1 MLSPPKYP
9 SAANVGAV
17 VRDFSTDTP
26 RYVAP
31 SAGDGVVHDVIPFG
45 ITCGVSLPCRWPL
58 FLFQPARSHDLH
70 IACLTS
76 P

>member
-45 ITCGVSLPCRWPL
+45 ITCGVSCHVVGPSSC
-58 FLFQPARSHDLH
+58 FSARALM
-70 IACLTS
+70 TS
-76 P
+76 PSPV

>member
-17 VRDFSTDTP
+17 VRDFSKDTP

-31 SAGDGVVHDVIPFG
+31 SEGDGVVHDLIPFG
-45 ITCGVSLPCRWPL
+45 ITCGVSFGQWLERRCP
-58 FLFQPARSHDLH
+58 RSTA
-70 IACLTS
+70 IC
-76 P
+76 

>member
-45 ITCGVSLPCRWPL
+45 ITCGVSLPCRLPL
-58 FLFQPARSHDLH
+58 FLFSARALM
-70 IACLTS
+70 TS
-76 P
+76 PSPV